1 MGVTKKS
8 CDMGKPPFK
17 EDLWDAKYWCI
28 KNDITIAPKAKNDK
42 AWYIVIKNKGK
53 VNVSPDTF
61 GKTDIW
67 TKIFEYYKY
76 YADKYRK

>member
-1 MGVTKKS
+1 MGVKKKP

-17 EDLWDAKYWCI
+17 VDLWSAMYWCI
-28 KNDITIAPKAKNDK
+28 KEGIHIAPKAKNDT

-53 VNVSPDTF
+53 VNVSPNTF
-61 GKTDIW
+61 GKTEIW

-76 YADKYRK
+76 YAQKYRK